1 MCKIWS
7 FEEKKYKLLVNVV
20 EFKIKLKKSF
30 CTCDAHNYDYLLR
43 ATFPFYLTANKWQNQ
58 KKYFCQATAMK
69 FIGKIKL
76 AFKIQVM
83 LQKLRFYEHVK
94 FG

>member
-30 CTCDAHNYDYLLR
+30 CTCDAHNDGYLLR
-43 ATFPFYLTANKWQNQ
+43 ATFPFYLTANNWQNQ
-58 KKYFCQATAMK
+58 KRVFLSGHRNEIHRQEKAS
-69 FIGKIKL
+69 L
-76 AFKIQVM
+76 
-83 LQKLRFYEHVK
+83 
-94 FG
+94 